1 MQLKPVVQGLAAVW
15 LLLFLASFVV
25 LQVTPTDG
33 SYAGT
38 LNRIAQFLTWQV
50 LALGVAVVGAFTAR
64 VAVQRGVEGIKA
76 FGYWPLALSVF
87 IVASFVVLV
96 AFRILVLPF
105 FERAAG

>member
-25 LQVTPTDG
+25 LQVTPSDG

-50 LALGVAVVGAFTAR
+50 LALGVAAVGAFTAR
-64 VAVQRGVEGIKA
+64 VAAQRGGVGIKP
-76 FGYWPLALSVF
+76 FGFWPLAMSVF
-87 IVASFVVLV
+87 ILAAFVLIV
-96 AFRILVLPF
+96 AFRIFVF
-105 FERAAG
+105 QMFDDAG

>member
-25 LQVTPTDG
+25 LQVTPSDG

-38 LNRIAQFLTWQV
+38 LNRVAQFLTWQV

-64 VAVQRGVEGIKA
+64 AAIQRGVEGVRL
-76 FGYWPLALSVF
+76 FGFWPLGLSVF
-87 IVASFVVLV
+87 VVATFVLIV

-105 FERAAG
+105 FESAG